1 MTDYNDE
8 WEQLDEKT
16 VLVQILA
23 ELQRLNQ
30 TLGDAEDAAHS
41 DRTEPDGYRCRKCQ
55 ETLSADARTA
65 HARDAHKA
73 PPDMVD
79 AMFVSV
85 E

>member
-41 DRTEPDGYRCRKCQ
+41 DRTEPERYRCRKCQ
-55 ETLSADARTA
+55 ETLNADARRH
-65 HARDAHKA
+65 HALHAHKS
-73 PPDMVD
+73 PPGMVD
-79 AMFVSV
+79 AMFVPV